1 MRMIS
6 TLSFSKYITKGGIV
20 MKPLDIAVSKANSY
34 INAEKLKSAKDEFV
48 IANGARIGKIRG
60 PFNTIEYY
68 MY

>member
-1 MRMIS
+1 
-6 TLSFSKYITKGGIV
+6 